1 MINLTGLFRKKTA
14 VKRIL
19 FVSTSTKSVDDDD
32 VNDYFASIIPELA
45 IKVQDLPGSPELLIR
60 VPQRGQSASAQQVT
74 FIENAIGDSNP
85 FDCIIISPV
94 DRDRLYNNHLEDWIT
109 KVGHNRLVFVDQG
122 FATNEFENF
131 LADDVS
137 RPPFVQADWVQGGRV
152 AGNSMRQKLFEE
164 REVRYPH
171 IILVKGLIGSPQRI
185 EGFKEGMAGDGSS
198 VGCQPSYYECEGKY
212 SKRTARETFEPYLL
226 DCIKEK
232 RCIHGV
238 FATNDEMALA
248 IRDALAKNKEDYVA
262 AFPPTDGRALLPVVI
277 GFDGMRDLTLHIDR
291 IDDFIYDTVYVGL
304 KDQIQH
310 LANIVEKVING
321 TKKIPAAEKFVV
333 MNCESY
339 RSLKGMG
346 V

>member
-1 MINLTGLFRKKTA
+1 MDLLSFFRTKT
-14 VKRIL
+14 VRKRIL
-19 FVSTSTKSVDDDD
+19 FVSTSTTSVDDDD
-32 VNDYFASIIPELA
+32 TNDYFASMIAELA

-74 FIENAIGDSNP
+74 FIENAIEDSNP

-94 DRDRLYNNHLEDWIT
+94 DRDKLYNSHLGDWIT
-109 KVGHNRLVFVDQG
+109 KVRHNRLVFVDQG
-122 FATNEFENF
+122 FAENEFKNF
-131 LADDVS
+131 LDDDVS
-137 RPPFVQADWVQGGRV
+137 RPPYVQADWVQGGRI
-152 AGNSMRQKLFEE
+152 AGNSMRQKLFKE
-164 REVRYPH
+164 RKARYPH
-171 IILVKGLIGSPQRI
+171 IVLVKGLVGSPQRI
-185 EGFKEGMAGDGSS
+185 EGFKKGMVGDGSS

-212 SKRTARETFEPYLL
+212 SKRSARETFEPYLL

-232 RCIHGV
+232 RCIDGV

-277 GFDGMRDLTLHIDR
+277 GFDGIRDLTLHIDR

-304 KDQIQH
+304 KDQIDH

-321 TKKIPAAEKFVV
+321 AKKISAEEKFVV
-333 MNCESY
+333 MKCESY
-339 RSLKGMG
+339 RNIKGMG